1 LITSQ
6 GKDKLVVKTTDSIT
20 SSAGL
25 LFGYNQDNSN
35 IPRAIRL
42 YGSQSDLVEVSFGDV
57 DKSLDASSSVVIWDD
72 FETIKLQGVKFTF
85 DELYDLLPTG
95 GFEDS
100 ASLSDLI

>member
-1 LITSQ
+1 MITSQ

-20 SSAGL
+20 GSAGL

-57 DKSLDASSSVVIWDD
+57 GSLACQKNGASFQSGCIALA
-72 FETIKLQGVKFTF
+72 E
-85 DELYDLLPTG
+85 EY
-95 GFEDS
+95 
-100 ASLSDLI
+100 LSFRD